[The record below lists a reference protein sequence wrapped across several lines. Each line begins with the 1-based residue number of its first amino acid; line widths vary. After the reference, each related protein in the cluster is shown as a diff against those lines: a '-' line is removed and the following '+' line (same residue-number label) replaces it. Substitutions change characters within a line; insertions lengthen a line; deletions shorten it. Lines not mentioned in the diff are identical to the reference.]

1 MKKKLLSLAVVSTLS
16 LSLLLSPAMVEQVNA
31 NDDISSLLKQ
41 DQNIDQKQSSL
52 NAEIEEKESK
62 INELKSEQENLGS
75 EIKRL
80 DLAVADATSKIEEK
94 NAEIE
99 QTEKDIEQLEV
110 EIAELTERIE
120 KRNEMLKDRAA
131 SYQESG
137 GSISYLDVLFGAQSF
152 SDFIDRISAV
162 ATLVQADKEIL
173 EQHQAD
179 KIELETKQTQ
189 INAKLDSLKEMKEEL
204 ESLKASLDSQ
214 IEEKNQLMNTLKQE
228 EKAMHAE
235 VKAAEEEQGVLAAQA
250 ATIQR
255 AIQLEQARQKAAPTT
270 QSSSGGETASVETTV
285 STPPVSSGSFTWPA
299 SGTLTSG
306 YGSRS
311 GGFHNG
317 MDIAKRGPGI
327 PIVATADGVVIR
339 SYYSSSYGN
348 VVFISHSIN
357 GQVFTSVYAHMS
369 NRIVESGAV
378 VKKGERIGTMG
389 NTGQSF
395 GQHVHFELHKGP
407 WNFSKS
413 NGVNPMSYLP

>member
-41 DQNIDQKQSSL
+41 DQNIEQKQSSL
-52 NAEIEEKESK
+52 NAKIEEKESK
-62 INELKSEQENLGS
+62 INELKSEQENLSS

-80 DLAVADATSKIEEK
+80 DLAVSDAQTKLEEK
-94 NAEIE
+94 TAEIE

-285 STPPVSSGSFTWPA
+285 SAPPVSSGSFTWPA

>member
-41 DQNIDQKQSSL
+41 DQNIEQKQSSL
-52 NAEIEEKESK
+52 NAKIEEKESK
-62 INELKSEQENLGS
+62 INELKSEQENLSS

-80 DLAVADATSKIEEK
+80 DLAVSDAQTKLEEK
-94 NAEIE
+94 TAEIE